1 MIFYNFATKFQKD
14 EKGQFLTPLPIIDF
28 IVKIVNPKAGET
40 ICDPCCG
47 IADFLSKSY
56 INADMK
62 LDDCQ
67 LYGFDNDYN
76 MTVLAQLNMLL
87 NGDGNAVIKYMPE
100 YGSITQKLTTDK
112 KVALLDNAIHSSGE
126 WNKWYDETELME
138 YDVILTN
145 PPFGKNRS
153 LDLSNSHDVE
163 VAKLY
168 ELYDRYTETNPKA
181 GLDKGVV
188 FLENAIRQIKE
199 GGRFA
204 IVLSNA
210 IMSNNTWAFARDWVM
225 EKIRVVA
232 LFDLPENVFAETG
245 VNTTILVGYKPSK
258 ERLQKLV
265 SDDYSV
271 FTRDIHK
278 VGYKKKTSQRTV
290 KFDNDY
296 KLNPDTFETITND
309 QGESILDEDFS
320 QIIKEFKEWCINQ
333 EIELKKLFLE

>member
-1 MIFYNFATKFQKD
+1 MDFSQARINYNNEFRGKEVLPKSLCTVDGTFVENISIKD
-14 EKGQFLTPLPIIDF
+14 VNGNPNEEYYKWEFIYSLISSGKIPSRDYIGAEIYFPKG
-28 IVKIVNPKAGET
+28 N
-40 ICDPCCG
+40 
-47 IADFLSKSY
+47 
-56 INADMK
+56 
-62 LDDCQ
+62 
-67 LYGFDNDYN
+67 
-76 MTVLAQLNMLL
+76 
-87 NGDGNAVIKYMPE
+87 
-100 YGSITQKLTTDK
+100 
-112 KVALLDNAIHSSGE
+112 IHSAPIKIDS
-126 WNKWYDETELME
+126 
-138 YDVILTN
+138 VIFSDIAWIDYYRN
-145 PPFGKNRS
+145 YR
-153 LDLSNSHDVE
+153 
-163 VAKLY
+163 A
-168 ELYDRYTETNPKA
+168 
-181 GLDKGVV
+181 
-188 FLENAIRQIKE
+188 KE

>member
-1 MIFYNFATKFQKD
+1 MDFSQARINYNNEFRGKEVLPKSLCTVDGTFVENISIKD
-14 EKGQFLTPLPIIDF
+14 VNGNPNEEYYKWEF
-28 IVKIVNPKAGET
+28 IYSLI
-40 ICDPCCG
+40 
-47 IADFLSKSY
+47 
-56 INADMK
+56 
-62 LDDCQ
+62 
-67 LYGFDNDYN
+67 
-76 MTVLAQLNMLL
+76 
-87 NGDGNAVIKYMPE
+87 
-100 YGSITQKLTTDK
+100 
-112 KVALLDNAIHSSGE
+112 SSG
-126 WNKWYDETELME
+126 KIPSRD
-138 YDVILTN
+138 
-145 PPFGKNRS
+145 FGKNRS

-258 ERLQKLV
+258 ERLQKHLLYV
-265 SDDYSV
+265 M
-271 FTRDIHK
+271 I
-278 VGYKKKTSQRTV
+278 Q
-290 KFDNDY
+290 
-296 KLNPDTFETITND
+296 
-309 QGESILDEDFS
+309 
-320 QIIKEFKEWCINQ
+320 
-333 EIELKKLFLE
+333 

>member
-1 MIFYNFATKFQKD
+1 
-14 EKGQFLTPLPIIDF
+14 
-28 IVKIVNPKAGET
+28 
-40 ICDPCCG
+40 
-47 IADFLSKSY
+47 
-56 INADMK
+56 
-62 LDDCQ
+62 
-67 LYGFDNDYN
+67 
-76 MTVLAQLNMLL
+76 
-87 NGDGNAVIKYMPE
+87 
-100 YGSITQKLTTDK
+100 
-112 KVALLDNAIHSSGE
+112 
-126 WNKWYDETELME
+126 
-138 YDVILTN
+138 
-145 PPFGKNRS
+145 
-153 LDLSNSHDVE
+153 
-163 VAKLY
+163 
-168 ELYDRYTETNPKA
+168 
-181 GLDKGVV
+181 
-188 FLENAIRQIKE
+188 
-199 GGRFA
+199 
-204 IVLSNA
+204 
-210 IMSNNTWAFARDWVM
+210 MSNNTWAFARDWVM

>member
-1 MIFYNFATKFQKD
+1 M
-14 EKGQFLTPLPIIDF
+14 
-28 IVKIVNPKAGET
+28 
-40 ICDPCCG
+40 
-47 IADFLSKSY
+47 
-56 INADMK
+56 
-62 LDDCQ
+62 
-67 LYGFDNDYN
+67 
-76 MTVLAQLNMLL
+76 NMLL